1 MADPQWGPV
10 AQRPVG
16 ATSKKQRTRG
26 QLWARRIL
34 IGLVS
39 LVVLGLVGGTAV
51 VGVGYATT
59 DLPDA
64 NADFE
69 TATTFVYYEDG
80 KAELGSFAVQ
90 NRQPLTLEEMPQNI
104 KDAVVAAMPTTLI
117 ATSDESTT
125 AIDSSP
131 RGRARARRGSRA
143 GALPTAF
150 RGSAGLSASAP
161 AARRA

>member
-10 AQRPVG
+10 AKRPVG

-26 QLWARRIL
+26 QAWARRIL

-59 DLPDA
+59 NLPDA

-69 TATTFVYYEDG
+69 TATTFVHYNDG
-80 KAELGSFAVQ
+80 KAELGSFAIQ
-90 NRQPLTLEEMPQNI
+90 NRQPLTLDEMPQSI
-104 KDAVVAAMPTTLI
+104 KDAVVAAENRDFWT
-117 ATSDESTT
+117 D
-125 AIDSSP
+125 
-131 RGRARARRGSRA
+131 RGISIRGMARAAWVIARG
-143 GALPTAF
+143 
-150 RGSAGLSASAP
+150 GSIQGGSTITQQYIKIKYLYSE
-161 AARRA
+161 